1 MTCDGQLWRWFYLI
15 VRRAVCQEVISSSE
29 FRCSS
34 ANKLQRLF
42 LSDPQKTREREALL
56 KRIRIGTAEVSSY
69 RATLFN
75 SFARLFKS
83 AVHGRIVNAQMRR
96 DPIKPVTMI
105 VCLDYRSVS
114 ALANIR
120 ASDGLAALNCTCGIL
135 RSVRSCVILD
145 RCLAT

>member
-1 MTCDGQLWRWFYLI
+1 
-15 VRRAVCQEVISSSE
+15 
-29 FRCSS
+29 
-34 ANKLQRLF
+34 
-42 LSDPQKTREREALL
+42 LSDPQKTLEREALL

-114 ALANIR
+114 A
-120 ASDGLAALNCTCGIL
+120 
-135 RSVRSCVILD
+135 RS
-145 RCLAT
+145 